1 MDVTF
6 AFGGIVALVF
16 LLQVYLK
23 QKADIKNLHA
33 KYNETNFLLKKKQSE
48 IETIKKKYN
57 SLNEKYCQLRE
68 EHKEEINKRKVL
80 DERLGNA
87 VDVFKKQRREI
98 LDLKERTIA
107 LDSENE
113 QLFNQTLLMKK
124 DSDFNKVLKKIKA
137 GKNVFLTGGAGTGK
151 SYILRNLLRVLP
163 DLAGN
168 ITSTTG
174 ISAININGLTI
185 HSWMGIGKI
194 DFKYDK
200 PYTQEQRDKEI
211 TKIAK
216 KQAKLISKNKNK
228 LTQIQAC
235 KILAIDEISMLSDD
249 IFVLIDKVLKI
260 LRKNECPFG
269 GIQIVLIGDFCQLPP
284 VIKNNFDEHN
294 QHFVFKSRIWQDLE
308 LDIVNLTTIHRQ
320 EEDKKYAEI
329 LNDLRF
335 GKNILKA
342 QEYLNS
348 CVVESKNLDFLLH
361 IYPTNKQVDYRNTK
375 FLNKLDSKM
384 FEFLSADYI
393 AEKFVTDHG
402 DKIEI
407 IRSAKAEELT
417 YVNSSGQI
425 GDKIE
430 SETKAKKNLKLKV
443 GCKVM
448 LIKNVDLNKG
458 LANGTMGVV
467 TDLCEDNI
475 TVDFANN
482 GVHCIKKEDF
492 EVDYDTNK
500 NLVLLRKQFPLTLAY
515 AITIHKSQGLTFD
528 DAVIEISDYNRI
540 NCGQAYVALSRV
552 KTKGGLFII
561 KNFPVDSIIA
571 SSDVVDFYQNII
583 KGAKFETN

>member
-48 IETIKKKYN
+48 IETIKKEYK

-194 DFKYDK
+194 FN
-200 PYTQEQRDKEI
+200 TLSI
-211 TKIAK
+211 NTN
-216 KQAKLISKNKNK
+216 IS
-228 LTQIQAC
+228 
-235 KILAIDEISMLSDD
+235 S
-249 IFVLIDKVLKI
+249 
-260 LRKNECPFG
+260 
-269 GIQIVLIGDFCQLPP
+269 
-284 VIKNNFDEHN
+284 
-294 QHFVFKSRIWQDLE
+294 
-308 LDIVNLTTIHRQ
+308 
-320 EEDKKYAEI
+320 
-329 LNDLRF
+329 LN
-335 GKNILKA
+335 
-342 QEYLNS
+342 
-348 CVVESKNLDFLLH
+348 
-361 IYPTNKQVDYRNTK
+361 
-375 FLNKLDSKM
+375 
-384 FEFLSADYI
+384 
-393 AEKFVTDHG
+393 
-402 DKIEI
+402 
-407 IRSAKAEELT
+407 
-417 YVNSSGQI
+417 
-425 GDKIE
+425 
-430 SETKAKKNLKLKV
+430 
-443 GCKVM
+443 
-448 LIKNVDLNKG
+448 
-458 LANGTMGVV
+458 
-467 TDLCEDNI
+467 
-475 TVDFANN
+475 
-482 GVHCIKKEDF
+482 
-492 EVDYDTNK
+492 
-500 NLVLLRKQFPLTLAY
+500 
-515 AITIHKSQGLTFD
+515 
-528 DAVIEISDYNRI
+528 IEIS
-540 NCGQAYVALSRV
+540 
-552 KTKGGLFII
+552 
-561 KNFPVDSIIA
+561 SI
-571 SSDVVDFYQNII
+571 
-583 KGAKFETN
+583 AKILHACI